1 MQGQIMKQLW
11 YAVSG
16 KGQGRVFTSKP
27 ERDDHFKVWLAESV
41 GCISMTVMLLE
52 SEGLISFPDMTWR
65 DDPIELDLSITVP

>member
-1 MQGQIMKQLW
+1 MKKLW

-16 KGQGRVFTSKP
+16 RGQGRVFTTKP

-52 SEGLISFPDMTWR
+52 SEGLISFPDMTWQ
-65 DDPIELDLSITVP
+65 DDPIELELSITVL

>member
-1 MQGQIMKQLW
+1 MHGQMKKLW

-16 KGQGRVFTSKP
+16 RGQGRVFTTKP

-52 SEGLISFPDMTWR
+52 SEGLISFPDMTWQ
-65 DDPIELDLSITVP
+65 DDPIELELSITVL